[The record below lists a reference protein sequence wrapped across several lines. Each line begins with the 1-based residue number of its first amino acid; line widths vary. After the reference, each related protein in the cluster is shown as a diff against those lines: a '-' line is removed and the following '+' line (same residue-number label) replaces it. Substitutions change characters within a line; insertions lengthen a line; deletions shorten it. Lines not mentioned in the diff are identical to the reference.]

1 MISALAGTVHL
12 ALSSPLDY
20 QPPSREER
28 PLIATSGHMPEHAP
42 DALDKARSSILP
54 STRSAHSCRSTDTT
68 RSCVWMAD
76 PVNVAKIAGWLK
88 ARDLGSVNLL
98 GRTIWR

>member
-12 ALSSPLDY
+12 ALSLPLDY

-54 STRSAHSCRSTDTT
+54 STRSA

-88 ARDLGSVNLL
+88 ARDLGGVNLL